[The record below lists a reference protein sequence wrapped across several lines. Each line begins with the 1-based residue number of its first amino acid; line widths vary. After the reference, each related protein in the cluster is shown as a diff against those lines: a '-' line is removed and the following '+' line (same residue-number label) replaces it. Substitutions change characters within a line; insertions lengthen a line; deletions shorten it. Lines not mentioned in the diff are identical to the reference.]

1 MDPFLGA
8 GILGGIGGLFGYF
21 GQQEANSTNIAI
33 ANATNRWNNQIA
45 ADNRA
50 FSSAEALRNR
60 QWQEEMSNTSYQRGM
75 KDMRAAGLNPM
86 LAFMK
91 GGASTPS
98 GSAATGS
105 AIPMQ
110 SARVENS
117 MTALSNSA
125 LNMANMVGQFKK
137 LDSEVAKNAADAQNS
152 LQNAKRAEADA
163 QFIAEQNRR
172 QSELHPTAKSK
183 LEFENRIQTKYGEF
197 EKWLDMIGKGANS
210 AGTLL
215 DMMPGSKAKDMLWNE
230 WKKYQRRQP

>member
-1 MDPFLGA
+1 
-8 GILGGIGGLFGYF
+8 
-21 GQQEANSTNIAI
+21 
-33 ANATNRWNNQIA
+33 
-45 ADNRA
+45 
-50 FSSAEALRNR
+50 
-60 QWQEEMSNTSYQRGM
+60 
-75 KDMRAAGLNPM
+75 
-86 LAFMK
+86 
-91 GGASTPS
+91 
-98 GSAATGS
+98 
-105 AIPMQ
+105 MQ